1 MPKYYFFGIGYFKIN
16 PAIIKPKGPVT
27 TVIGTKAIIT
37 GVAEIIG
44 GICAAFLGI
53 GDIIGESE

>member
-1 MPKYYFFGIGYFKIN
+1 MIIGGVTSIVTGLAGVLI
-16 PAIIKPKGPVT
+16 PDPVT